1 MRCIDMKSIKINTK
15 KLLMNLLIA
24 SSLLFLMGGNALADV
39 GMKDFSSSGG
49 TDGLGDAKPLMME
62 VVGIVVSLF
71 LVTCVISVFGS
82 GSTANVGNLLH
93 NASMRSKGIMGV
105 VTVLG
110 VVFAVIVV
118 LVLFFHMYNK
128 YLA

>member
-1 MRCIDMKSIKINTK
+1 MKFNTQ

-24 SSLLFLMGGNALADV
+24 SSLFFLMGGNALAAI
-39 GMKDFSSSGG
+39 GLSDFTTSGG

-62 VVGIVVSLF
+62 VVSIVVGLF
-71 LVTCVISVFGS
+71 LVTCVISVFAS
-82 GSTANVGNLLH
+82 GSTANVGNMLH
-93 NASMRSKGIMGV
+93 NASVRSKGIMGV

>member
-1 MRCIDMKSIKINTK
+1 
-15 KLLMNLLIA
+15 
-24 SSLLFLMGGNALADV
+24 
-39 GMKDFSSSGG
+39 
-49 TDGLGDAKPLMME
+49 MME
-62 VVGIVVSLF
+62 VVSIVVGLF
-71 LVTCVISVFGS
+71 LVTCVISVFAS
-82 GSTANVGNLLH
+82 GSTANVGNMLH
-93 NASMRSKGIMGV
+93 NASVRSKGIMGV